1 MAVGL
6 NESDI
11 KRVLWT
17 GLQAFIGAVLVL
29 APGIFQAPNMG
40 TAKSL
45 GIAALV
51 AGVAAA
57 LSALKNL
64 ALSDDSTL
72 K

>member
-1 MAVGL
+1 MGL

-11 KRVLWT
+11 KRVIWT
-17 GLQAFIGAVLVL
+17 AVEAFVGAVIIL
-29 APGIFQAPNMG
+29 APGILQAPNIEG
-40 TAKSL
+40 AKTL
-45 GIAALV
+45 AIAALV

-64 ALSDDSTL
+64 ILNDGSTL

>member
-1 MAVGL
+1 MGF

-11 KRVLWT
+11 RRVVWT
-17 GLQAFIGAVLVL
+17 AVQAFLGAVLVL
-29 APGIFQAPNMG
+29 APGILQAPNWD

-45 GIAALV
+45 AVAALV

-64 ALSDDSTL
+64 VLGDESSL

>member
-1 MAVGL
+1 MGL

-17 GLQAFIGAVLVL
+17 MVQAFLGTLLVL
-29 APGIFQAPNMG
+29 APGILQAPNLEA
-40 TAKSL
+40 AKSL
-45 GIAALV
+45 AVAALV
-51 AGVAAA
+51 AGVAAV

-64 ALSDDSTL
+64 LLDDSSTL

>member
-1 MAVGL
+1 MGL

-11 KRVLWT
+11 KRVIWT
-17 GLQAFIGAVLVL
+17 AVQAFVGAVLVL
-29 APGIFQAPNMG
+29 APGIFQAPNFEA
-40 TAKSL
+40 AKSL
-45 GIAALV
+45 AVAALV

-64 ALSDDSTL
+64 LLDDGSTL

>member
-1 MAVGL
+1 MGL

-17 GLQAFIGAVLVL
+17 LVQAFLGAVLIL
-29 APGIFQAPNMG
+29 APGILQAPNWE
-40 TAKSL
+40 TAKAL
-45 GIAALV
+45 GVAALV

-57 LSALKNL
+57 LSAVKNL
-64 ALSDDSTL
+64 VLDDGSTL